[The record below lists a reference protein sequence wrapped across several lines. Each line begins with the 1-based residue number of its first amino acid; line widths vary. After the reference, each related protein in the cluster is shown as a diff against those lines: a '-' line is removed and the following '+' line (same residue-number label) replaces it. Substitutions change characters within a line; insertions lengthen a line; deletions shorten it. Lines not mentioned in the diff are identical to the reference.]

1 MTEQT
6 EDSGPQ
12 TEAAA
17 ADVEFI
23 SAERVI
29 FFSDAVV
36 AIAITLLALGLP
48 DVHGTS
54 NTAVLHSLHTNRNA
68 YLPFLISF
76 IVIAAYWRA
85 HHRLYSYVARLDATL
100 VTINL
105 AWLLMIICT
114 PYATRVL
121 SGGPFGGVRFSLYAG
136 IQVITMV
143 TMVIMGRHIRAAGL
157 LRADAPPA
165 ARSHD
170 ISVVAVAITFAV
182 SIPIAFIPGVGQWA
196 YAVWMASAL
205 AARTVRRARG
215 RLAAGS

>member
-1 MTEQT
+1 MTEQS
-6 EDSGPQ
+6 EHSAPQ
-12 TEAAA
+12 AEAAA
-17 ADVEFI
+17 TDVEFV

-54 NTAVLHSLHTNRNA
+54 NPAVLRSLHANRDA

-85 HHRLYSYVARLDATL
+85 HHRLYAYVTRLDARL

-105 AWLLMIICT
+105 VWLLMIICT
-114 PYATRVL
+114 PYVTRVL
-121 SGGPFGGVRFSLYAG
+121 SGGPFGGVRFSLYAI
-136 IQVITMV
+136 IQVITMA

-165 ARSHD
+165 VTADD
-170 ISVVAVAITFAV
+170 ISVVAVAVTFAV

-196 YAVWMASAL
+196 YAVWLASAL
-205 AARTVRRARG
+205 IARMVRRIRTRPAVG
-215 RLAAGS
+215 G